1 MPRVSKQYDD
11 KFLVKLVG
19 QIGKLLRYY
28 REEAQLS
35 QNRLA
40 KKSGVSI
47 STINEIE
54 NCIVNDIRL
63 STISTLGRHLGI
75 DPLKLMVSGNLILP
89 EDEKKDFRA
98 ALKLLDR
105 INRKL
110 P

>member
-1 MPRVSKQYDD
+1 MPRVNKQYED
-11 KFLVKLVG
+11 KGLVRLVRRV
-19 QIGKLLRYY
+19 GKMLRFY
-28 REEAQLS
+28 REEAELS

-54 NCIVNDIRL
+54 NFVVNDIRL
-63 STISTLGRHLGI
+63 STVSTLARHLGV
-75 DPLKLMVSGNLILP
+75 DPVKLMLAANITLSEN
-89 EDEKKDFRA
+89 DKKDFQT
-98 ALKLLDR
+98 ALHLLDR

>member
-1 MPRVSKQYDD
+1 MPRVNKQYED
-11 KFLVKLVG
+11 KVLVRLVG

-63 STISTLGRHLGI
+63 STVSTLARHLSI
-75 DPLKLMVSGNLILP
+75 DPLKLMVTGNLVLP
-89 EDEKKDFRA
+89 EDDKKDFRVA
-98 ALKLLDR
+98 IKLLDR